1 MEKPICYIPDNL
13 EGYYKKTID
22 NPFKDKITAIK
33 TILSIYLDYQC
44 LPTEHNEQEP
54 HDPNGLGILEMLC
67 LKLIM
72 FPEHTRHI
80 RDFYSKLPD
89 FYQQVLDKKKNI
101 IQIIDEHFTI
111 EELES
116 YGI

>member
-1 MEKPICYIPDNL
+1 MDKPICYIPESL
-13 EGYYKKTID
+13 IGYYKKNID
-22 NPFKDKITAIK
+22 NAFKDKKTAIK

-44 LPTEHNEQEP
+44 LPTKHNDQEP

-80 RDFYSKLPD
+80 RELYSKLPD
-89 FYQQVLDKKKNI
+89 IYEHIIEKKKNI
-101 IQIIDEHFTI
+101 VQIIDENFTI
-111 EELES
+111 DELQS